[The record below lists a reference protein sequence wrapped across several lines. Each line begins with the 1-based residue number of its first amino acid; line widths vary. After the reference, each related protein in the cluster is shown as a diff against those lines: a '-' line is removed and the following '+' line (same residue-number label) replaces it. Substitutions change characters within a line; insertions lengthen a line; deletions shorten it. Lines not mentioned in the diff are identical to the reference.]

1 MYLPQSTK
9 VEIKYLSRL
18 FDNKSES
25 YKLFWFQAIV
35 KNVAQGRTR
44 LTYDEL
50 INSMI
55 ADAWYMVSEYK
66 LNLGPVDNLEAIVHY
81 ISRISGLRPSEKKDK
96 IMQFLENCTDKEFKS
111 RKRRLTDQVPYRLQA
126 PFLNDIKGADWQ
138 ISRKLLAQRIN
149 QKKRLMYYFVNISGL
164 DSEIQIQEEWA
175 AYIQENQNILTGWIQ
190 YHLIEYLQRRNPS
203 VPGIVNKLFPPQER
217 KLEKIKRYWKA
228 IAAVQPLK
236 EIYSNKILDRND
248 ISIDHFI
255 PWSYVAHD
263 EFWNLS
269 PTTRSINSS
278 KSNHLP
284 DWTIY
289 FPRLC
294 QIEYQSYQLIWER
307 DNIHKEFERCKREH
321 INTLEAQQLY
331 RKGLDQPEFCRRL
344 EAIVYPVYQSA
355 RNIGFQNW
363 ILK

>member
-1 MYLPQSTK
+1 MMYLPQSAN
-9 VEIKYLSRL
+9 VEVKYLSRL

-35 KNVAQGRTR
+35 KKVVQGKTR

-55 ADAWYMVSEYK
+55 ADTWYMVSEYK

-81 ISRISGLRPSEKKDK
+81 ISGISGLKPSEKKDRV
-96 IMQFLENCTDKEFKS
+96 MLFLENCEDKEFRS
-111 RKRRLTDQVPYRLQA
+111 RKRRLTEQVPYRLQA
-126 PFLNDIKGADWQ
+126 PFLDDIKGNDWK

-149 QKKRLMYYFVNISGL
+149 QKKRLMYYFVQISGL
-164 DSEIQIQEEWA
+164 DSEIEIQDEWVS
-175 AYIQENQNILTGWIQ
+175 YIRYNQDIIIGWIQ
-190 YHLIEYLQRRNPS
+190 YHLIQYLQRRNPS
-203 VPGIVNKLFPPQER
+203 VPGIVNKLAPPQER
-217 KLEKIKRYWKA
+217 KLEKIKRYWKL
-228 IAAVQPLK
+228 VSRVKPLK
-236 EIYSNKILDRND
+236 DIYSKKVLDNSD

-294 QIEYQSYQLIWER
+294 EIEYQSYQLIWQNEKV
-307 DNIHKEFERCKREH
+307 HKEFEVCQREH
-321 INTLEAQQLY
+321 INTIEAQRLY
-331 RKGLDQPEFCRRL
+331 QEGLEMPEFCKRL
-344 EAIVYPVYQSA
+344 EDIVSPVYQSA
-355 RNIGFQNW
+355 RNLGFRNW
-363 ILK
+363 IL